1 MVPSSQMFPK
11 QIKFL
16 SQSME
21 VEFSDMIVLVVT
33 GGGSSLDNVVLEI
46 KLVENFIMVKI
57 V

>member
-1 MVPSSQMFPK
+1 
-11 QIKFL
+11 
-16 SQSME
+16 
-21 VEFSDMIVLVVT
+21 MIVLVVA